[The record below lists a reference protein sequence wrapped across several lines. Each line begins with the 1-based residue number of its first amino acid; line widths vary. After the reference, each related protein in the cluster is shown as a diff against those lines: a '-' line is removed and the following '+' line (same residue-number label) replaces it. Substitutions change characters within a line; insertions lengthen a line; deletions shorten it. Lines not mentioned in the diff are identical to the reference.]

1 MKKEPLIKTIIRRI
15 KKRVSTKMILI
26 LIVTLS
32 VNSFAWFIYANKV
45 QGGVEARVKAW
56 NVTFQLDEGEITE
69 YITIDVDELYPGKS
83 FSKTLTIYN
92 NGDTDADLSYQI
104 SSITLFGTTVSYTEA
119 QNADVSNL
127 LSSIQSNYPFTI
139 TPTFSSN
146 ILAAHTNETFN
157 ISINWPYESGD
168 DARDTDWGSRAYT
181 YSNAHP
187 GLPSM
192 VMEIKIIAT
201 QRNIS
206 QAPTPEPT
214 P

>member
-1 MKKEPLIKTIIRRI
+1 MKTEPLIKTILRRI
-15 KKRVSTKMILI
+15 KKRVSAKMILI

-56 NVTFQLDEGEITE
+56 NVTFQLDDGEITE

-104 SSITLFGTTVSYTEA
+104 SSITLFGTTTSYTEA
-119 QNADVSNL
+119 QNANVSDL
-127 LSSIQSNYPFTI
+127 LASIQSNYPFTI
-139 TPTFSSN
+139 TPTFSAN
-146 ILAAHTNETFN
+146 VLAAHSSETFS
-157 ISINWPYESGD
+157 ISINWPYESGN
-168 DARDTDWGSRAYT
+168 DARDTDWGGRAYT

-201 QRNIS
+201 QVNEA
-206 QAPTPEPT
+206 QTQEPT